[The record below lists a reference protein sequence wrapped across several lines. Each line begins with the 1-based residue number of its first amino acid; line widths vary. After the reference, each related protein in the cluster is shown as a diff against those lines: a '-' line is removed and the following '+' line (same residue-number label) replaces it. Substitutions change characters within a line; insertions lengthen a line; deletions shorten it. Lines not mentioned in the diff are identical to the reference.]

1 MHAYRVGPLSLLMD
15 PFCTCFR
22 VDACLY
28 ARLHTFVPPPVTAS
42 LALYLPPTAS
52 LIPLVHLSHSSSQP
66 QRSPLSY
73 SPNISPVVGPGRD
86 GVRSPGNYNA
96 RGPDIEPALP
106 TQWRH
111 LPPQPALPHQV
122 LTAPVRLCVCQCIV
136 CSIVCVCARAR
147 VCACACACVC
157 APCRRRDA
165 KDTRPSY
172 LTLVVPALIWHT
184 PCIQTNVEP
193 PPAWA
198 KNFAPGGL
206 LHESGPSN
214 HPMSHPLQAPDGIYS
229 SSIAPQDRREKE
241 PPPVWSQ
248 VYAPSGIQASP
259 ERGEIIL

>member
-1 MHAYRVGPLSLLMD
+1 MYICIYEYMHAYRVGPLSLLMD
-15 PFCTCFR
+15 PFCTCLR

-136 CSIVCVCARAR
+136 CSIVCVCVRAR
-147 VCACACACVC
+147 VCVCVC
-157 APCRRRDA
+157 VCVCVRVRVRVHVCVCVCVCVCVRVCTVQAQGREGYQAIISDA
-165 KDTRPSY
+165 RGARPDMAY
-172 LTLVVPALIWHT
+172 P
-184 PCIQTNVEP
+184 
-193 PPAWA
+193 
-198 KNFAPGGL
+198 
-206 LHESGPSN
+206 LH
-214 HPMSHPLQAPDGIYS
+214 PD
-229 SSIAPQDRREKE
+229 
-241 PPPVWSQ
+241 
-248 VYAPSGIQASP
+248 
-259 ERGEIIL
+259 ER

>member
-1 MHAYRVGPLSLLMD
+1 MYVCMYIYIYEYMHAYRVGPLSLLMD

-28 ARLHTFVPPPVTAS
+28 ARLHTFVPPPATAS

-136 CSIVCVCARAR
+136 CSIVCVCVCARACVRVRVRVRVRARARARAR
-147 VCACACACVC
+147 VRVRVRVRVRACVHR
-157 APCRRRDA
+157 AGAGTRR
-165 KDTRPSY
+165 
-172 LTLVVPALIWHT
+172 I
-184 PCIQTNVEP
+184 
-193 PPAWA
+193 
-198 KNFAPGGL
+198 PG
-206 LHESGPSN
+206 H
-214 HPMSHPLQAPDGIYS
+214 HI
-229 SSIAPQDRREKE
+229 
-241 PPPVWSQ
+241 
-248 VYAPSGIQASP
+248 
-259 ERGEIIL
+259 